1 MFAPSRMLV
10 VNYANRVHFSAFFIV
25 PVDQAAVAAAVKP
38 YNLLPLPTADTSLF
52 PNGFPQGK
60 FPVLVA
66 STFQSDIRM
75 GDLQLPKQ
83 LLGGSLQVPY
93 VDRLGDGKTPF
104 LFNIKQFVGGYNG
117 ADISASVPGK

>member
-1 MFAPSRMLV
+1 MKH
-10 VNYANRVHFSAFFIV
+10 ANRVHLSAFFIV
-25 PVDQAAVAAAVKP
+25 PVDQATVAAAVKP
-38 YNLLPLPTADTSLF
+38 YTLLPLPTADTSLF

-60 FPVLVA
+60 FPVLVT
-66 STFQSDIRM
+66 STLQSDVRM

-104 LFNIKQFVGGYNG
+104 LFSVKQFVGGYNG